1 MHVQLVALSSAFDG
15 DGLQSLL
22 QTPGVKLPRRGE
34 SQTSLIKSAHDL
46 TSWQEEAAVAPCAL
60 GRYRPHSL
68 GVYVVFD
75 VNRFYPKTPLS

>member
-34 SQTSLIKSAHDL
+34 SQISLIKSAHDL

-60 GRYRPHSL
+60 GRYRPGAGPQVAGRRWSS
-68 GVYVVFD
+68 VSESSYV
-75 VNRFYPKTPLS
+75 

>member
-34 SQTSLIKSAHDL
+34 SQISLIKSAHDL

-60 GRYRPHSL
+60 GRYRPGAGPQL
-68 GVYVVFD
+68 E
-75 VNRFYPKTPLS
+75 